1 MSAGDAARLLT
12 LAALWGAS
20 FLFVFIR
27 LAVLEVPPVGVVEAR
42 LALGAL
48 AIALSMLPPVS
59 AQAGP
64 ASSDQRS

>member
-20 FLFVFIR
+20 FLSIR
-27 LAVLEVPPVGVVEAR
+27 VAVLEVPPVGVVEAR
-42 LALGAL
+42 VGMR
-48 AIALSMLPPVS
+48 SPRPVLPPVS

>member
-12 LAALWGAS
+12 LAALWGAN
-20 FLFVFIR
+20 F
-27 LAVLEVPPVGVVEAR
+27 PPV
-42 LALGAL
+42 
-48 AIALSMLPPVS
+48 P